1 MATYIK
7 TLKEDNGDITYPQTK
22 AGAVLL
28 NNGSDLETE
37 LSQYVKAEDI
47 ASTSALTPPVQ
58 TNMIAN
64 GAVTKAKINFST
76 LKPYWKVVATSST
89 ATVTIPR
96 GYKIYRFTCEGALP
110 ASSGTRAVINC
121 AQRASGSNCYVAWHG
136 HCSKSSDSHGAF
148 IQAWNNTARAIAY
161 LEPVATGVGN
171 TWKSTGT
178 IQFENKTGKSYVSV
192 NLDSVT
198 SGSDDVNH
206 SKGETDIS
214 AGDTFTLVIHR
225 GNGDATS
232 GYWVVEALDEN

>member
-1 MATYIK
+1 MSHSVDWT
-7 TLKEDNGDITYPQTK
+7 T
-22 AGAVLL
+22 
-28 NNGSDLETE
+28 
-37 LSQYVKAEDI
+37 
-47 ASTSALTPPVQ
+47 
-58 TNMIAN
+58 
-64 GAVTKAKINFST
+64 F
-76 LKPYWKVVATSST
+76 KPYWKVVATSST

-96 GYKIYRFTCEGALP
+96 GYKIYRFTCEGTLP
-110 ASSGTRAVINC
+110 SSPGTRTVINC
-121 AQRASGSNCYVAWHG
+121 PQRASGSNCYAAWHG

-148 IQAWNNTARAIAY
+148 IQAWSNTARAIAY

-178 IQFENKTGKSYVSV
+178 IQFTNKTGKSYVSV
-192 NLDSVT
+192 NLDSVA

-232 GYWVVEALDEN
+232 GYWAVEAFDEN